1 MKSPQSNTTPLPLS
15 ALLAM
20 AMTGFICIMTETLP
34 AGLLPQI
41 AAGLNISQAIAG
53 QLITLYAAGSLMAVI
68 PLAAMTRGW
77 NRRTAL
83 LTAILGFLVFNTV
96 TTFSTNAVLT
106 LFARWMAGAA
116 AGLAWGLLAGYARR
130 MVPPPQQGRALSVAM
145 LGTPVALSV
154 GVPLGT
160 WMGTLLGWRMA
171 FGVMSAITLL
181 LVVWVMRKV
190 PDYPGQAAGERQSL
204 RHVIMMPG
212 VRSILAVIL
221 LWMLTHNLLYTYI
234 VPFLTLS
241 GLAARADQILLVF
254 GIGALAGIGITGLR
268 VDKRLRQT
276 LLISLAL
283 FALISLGLALNS
295 HSARGVILC
304 VALWGLTFGGAA
316 TLLQTAIADATGEQG
331 DMAQSLVVVS
341 WNLAIAGGGLSG
353 GILLNTA
360 GMSAFPW
367 VMFLLL
373 LLCLFVAWRAKKHG
387 FQPGARHAQIPNDPT
402 GQGQDQSFEST
413 ERV

>member
-1 MKSPQSNTTPLPLS
+1 MNSPQSASPLPLS

-20 AMTGFICIMTETLP
+20 AMTGFIGIMTETLP

-41 AAGLNISQAIAG
+41 AAGLNVSQAMAG

-83 LTAILGFLVFNTV
+83 LTAILGFLVFNTL
-96 TTFSTNAVLT
+96 TTFSTNYLVT

-130 MVPPPQQGRALSVAM
+130 MVPVHQQGRALSVAM
-145 LGTPVALSV
+145 LGAPVALSV

-171 FGVMSAITLL
+171 FGVMSAVTLL

-190 PDYPGQAAGERQSL
+190 PDYPGQAAGQRQSL

-241 GLAARADQILLVF
+241 GLAERADQILLVF
-254 GIGALAGIGITGLR
+254 GIGALAGIAFTGLQ
-268 VDKRLRQT
+268 VDKRLRKT
-276 LLISLAL
+276 LLASLAL
-283 FALISLGLALNS
+283 FALISLGLALDG
-295 HSARGVILC
+295 HSPLMVTLC
-304 VALWGLTFGGAA
+304 VAIWGLTFGGAA

-360 GMSAFPW
+360 GVGIFPW
-367 VMFLLL
+367 TMLALLL
-373 LLCLFVAWRAKKHG
+373 AALIIAWCAKRHG
-387 FQPGARHAQIPNDPT
+387 FKPGARYAENPKDPVAE
-402 GQGQDQSFEST
+402 GQDQSFASS

>member
-1 MKSPQSNTTPLPLS
+1 MNSPQSASPLPLS

-20 AMTGFICIMTETLP
+20 AMTGFIGIMTETLP

-41 AAGLNISQAIAG
+41 AAGLNVSQAMAG

-83 LTAILGFLVFNTV
+83 LTAILGFLVFNTL
-96 TTFSTNAVLT
+96 TTFSTNYLVT

-130 MVPPPQQGRALSVAM
+130 MVPVHQQGRALSVAM
-145 LGTPVALSV
+145 LGAPVALSV

-171 FGVMSAITLL
+171 FGVMSAVTLL

-190 PDYPGQAAGERQSL
+190 PDYPGQAAGQRQSL

-234 VPFLTLS
+234 VPFLNLS
-241 GLAARADQILLVF
+241 GLAERADQILLVF
-254 GIGALAGIGITGLR
+254 GIGALAGIAFTGLQ
-268 VDKRLRQT
+268 VDKRLRKT
-276 LLISLAL
+276 LLASLTL
-283 FALISLGLALNS
+283 FAVISLGLALDG
-295 HSARGVILC
+295 HSPLMVTLC
-304 VALWGLTFGGAA
+304 VAIWGLTFGGAA

-360 GMSAFPW
+360 GVGIFPW
-367 VMFLLL
+367 TMLVLLL
-373 LLCLFVAWRAKKHG
+373 AALIIAWCAKRHG
-387 FQPGARHAQIPNDPT
+387 FKPGARYAENPKDPVAE
-402 GQGQDQSFEST
+402 GQDQSFASS

>member
-1 MKSPQSNTTPLPLS
+1 MNSPQSASPLPLS

-20 AMTGFICIMTETLP
+20 AMTGFIGIMTETLP

-41 AAGLNISQAIAG
+41 AAGLNVSQAMAG

-83 LTAILGFLVFNTV
+83 LTAILGFLVFNTL
-96 TTFSTNAVLT
+96 TTFSTNYLVT

-130 MVPPPQQGRALSVAM
+130 MVPVHQQGRALSVAM
-145 LGTPVALSV
+145 LGAPVALSV

-171 FGVMSAITLL
+171 FGVMSAVTLL

-190 PDYPGQAAGERQSL
+190 PDYPGQAAGQRQSL

-241 GLAARADQILLVF
+241 GLAERADQILLVF
-254 GIGALAGIGITGLR
+254 GIGALAGIAFTGLQ
-268 VDKRLRQT
+268 VDKRLRKT
-276 LLISLAL
+276 LLASLAL
-283 FALISLGLALNS
+283 FALISLGLALDG
-295 HSARGVILC
+295 HSPLMVTLC
-304 VALWGLTFGGAA
+304 VAIWGLTFGGAA

-360 GMSAFPW
+360 GVGIFPW
-367 VMFLLL
+367 TMLVLLL
-373 LLCLFVAWRAKKHG
+373 AALIIAWCAKRHG
-387 FQPGARHAQIPNDPT
+387 FKPGARYAENPKDPVAE
-402 GQGQDQSFEST
+402 GQDQSFASS

>member
-1 MKSPQSNTTPLPLS
+1 MNSPQSASPLPLS

-20 AMTGFICIMTETLP
+20 AMTGFIGIMTETLP

-41 AAGLNISQAIAG
+41 AAGLNVSQAMAG

-83 LTAILGFLVFNTV
+83 LTAILGFLVFNTL
-96 TTFSTNAVLT
+96 TTFSTNYLVT

-130 MVPPPQQGRALSVAM
+130 MVPVHQQGRALSVAM
-145 LGTPVALSV
+145 LGAPMALSV

-171 FGVMSAITLL
+171 FGVMSAVTLL

-190 PDYPGQAAGERQSL
+190 PDYPGQAAGQRQSL

-241 GLAARADQILLVF
+241 GLAERADQILLVF
-254 GIGALAGIGITGLR
+254 GIGALAGIAFTGLQ
-268 VDKRLRQT
+268 VDKRLRKT
-276 LLISLAL
+276 LLASLAL
-283 FALISLGLALNS
+283 FALISLGLALDG
-295 HSARGVILC
+295 HSPLMVTLC
-304 VALWGLTFGGAA
+304 VAIWGLTFGGAA

-360 GMSAFPW
+360 GVGIFPW
-367 VMFLLL
+367 TMLVLLL
-373 LLCLFVAWRAKKHG
+373 AALIIAWCAKRHG
-387 FQPGARHAQIPNDPT
+387 FKPGARYAENPKDPVAE
-402 GQGQDQSFEST
+402 GQDQSFASS

>member
-1 MKSPQSNTTPLPLS
+1 MNSPQSASPLPLS

-20 AMTGFICIMTETLP
+20 AMTGFIGIMTETLP

-41 AAGLNISQAIAG
+41 AAGLNVSQAMAG

-83 LTAILGFLVFNTV
+83 LTAILGFLVFNTL
-96 TTFSTNAVLT
+96 TTFSTNYLVT

-130 MVPPPQQGRALSVAM
+130 MVPVHQQGRALSVAM
-145 LGTPVALSV
+145 LGAPVALSV

-171 FGVMSAITLL
+171 FGVMSAVTLR
-181 LVVWVMRKV
+181 LVGWVMRKV
-190 PDYPGQAAGERQSL
+190 PDYPGQAAGQRQSL

-241 GLAARADQILLVF
+241 GLAERADQILLVF
-254 GIGALAGIGITGLR
+254 GIGALAGIAFTGLQ
-268 VDKRLRQT
+268 VDKRLRKT
-276 LLISLAL
+276 LLASLTL
-283 FALISLGLALNS
+283 FTLISLGLALDG
-295 HSARGVILC
+295 HSPLMVTLC
-304 VALWGLTFGGAA
+304 VAIWGLTFGGAA

-360 GMSAFPW
+360 GVGIFPW
-367 VMFLLL
+367 TMLVLLL
-373 LLCLFVAWRAKKHG
+373 AALIIAWCAKRHG
-387 FQPGARHAQIPNDPT
+387 FKPGARYAENPKDPVAE
-402 GQGQDQSFEST
+402 GQDQSFASS

>member
-1 MKSPQSNTTPLPLS
+1 MNSPQSASPLPLS

-20 AMTGFICIMTETLP
+20 AMTGFIGIMTETLP

-41 AAGLNISQAIAG
+41 AAGLNVSQAMAG

-83 LTAILGFLVFNTV
+83 LTAILGFLVFNTL
-96 TTFSTNAVLT
+96 TTFSTNYLVT

-130 MVPPPQQGRALSVAM
+130 MVPVHQQGRALSVAM
-145 LGTPVALSV
+145 LGAPVALSV

-171 FGVMSAITLL
+171 FGVMSAVTLL

-190 PDYPGQAAGERQSL
+190 PDYPGQAAGQRQSL

-241 GLAARADQILLVF
+241 GLAERADQILLVF
-254 GIGALAGIGITGLR
+254 GIGALAGIAFTGLQ
-268 VDKRLRQT
+268 VDKRLRKT
-276 LLISLAL
+276 LLASLTL
-283 FALISLGLALNS
+283 FAVISLGLALDG
-295 HSARGVILC
+295 HSPLMVTLC
-304 VALWGLTFGGAA
+304 VAIWGLTFGGAA

-360 GMSAFPW
+360 GVGIFPW
-367 VMFLLL
+367 TMLVLLL
-373 LLCLFVAWRAKKHG
+373 AALIIAWCAKRHG
-387 FQPGARHAQIPNDPT
+387 FKPGARYAENPKDPVAE
-402 GQGQDQSFEST
+402 GQDQSFASS

>member
-1 MKSPQSNTTPLPLS
+1 MNSPQSASPLPLS

-20 AMTGFICIMTETLP
+20 AMTGFIGIMTETLP

-41 AAGLNISQAIAG
+41 AAGLNVSQAMAG

-83 LTAILGFLVFNTV
+83 LTAILGFLVFNTL
-96 TTFSTNAVLT
+96 TTFSTNYLVT

-130 MVPPPQQGRALSVAM
+130 MVPVHQQGRALSVAM
-145 LGTPVALSV
+145 LGAPVALSV

-171 FGVMSAITLL
+171 FGVMSAVTLL

-190 PDYPGQAAGERQSL
+190 PDYPGQAAGQRQSL

-221 LWMLTHNLLYTYI
+221 LRMLTHNLLYTYI

-241 GLAARADQILLVF
+241 GLAERADQILLVF
-254 GIGALAGIGITGLR
+254 GIGALAGIAFTGLQ
-268 VDKRLRQT
+268 VDKRLRKT
-276 LLISLAL
+276 LLASLTL
-283 FALISLGLALNS
+283 FALISLGLALDG
-295 HSARGVILC
+295 HSPLMVTLC
-304 VALWGLTFGGAA
+304 VAIWGLTFGGAA

-360 GMSAFPW
+360 GVGIFPW
-367 VMFLLL
+367 TMLVLLL
-373 LLCLFVAWRAKKHG
+373 AALIIAWCAKRHG
-387 FQPGARHAQIPNDPT
+387 FKPGARYAENPKDPVAE
-402 GQGQDQSFEST
+402 GQDQSFASS

>member
-1 MKSPQSNTTPLPLS
+1 MNSTALKSPLPLS

-20 AMTGFICIMTETLP
+20 AMTGFIGIMTETLP

-41 AAGLNISQAIAG
+41 SAGLDISQAMAG

-83 LTAILGFLVFNTV
+83 LTAILGFLVFNTI
-96 TTFSTNAVLT
+96 TTISTNFMLT

-130 MVPPPQQGRALSVAM
+130 MVPVHQQGRALSVAM
-145 LGTPVALSV
+145 LGAPVALSI

-160 WMGTLLGWRMA
+160 WMGTLLGWRTA
-171 FGVMSAITLL
+171 FGFMSALTLL

-190 PDYPGQAAGERQSL
+190 PDYPGQAAGEQQSL

-234 VPFLTLS
+234 VPFLKLS
-241 GLAARADQILLVF
+241 GLAGRADQILLVF
-254 GIGALAGIGITGLR
+254 GIGALAGIGITGML
-268 VDKRLRQT
+268 VDKRLRHT
-276 LLISLAL
+276 LLTSLAL
-283 FALISLGLALNS
+283 FALISVGLALDS
-295 HSARGVILC
+295 HSPFMVTLC
-304 VALWGLTFGGAA
+304 VLVWGLTFGGAA

-331 DMAQSLVVVS
+331 DIAQSLVVVS

-353 GILLNTA
+353 GILLNTT
-360 GMSAFPW
+360 GIDVFPW
-367 VMFLLL
+367 VMVLLL
-373 LLCLFVAWRAKKHG
+373 LAGLGIAWRARQHG
-387 FQPGARHAQIPNDPT
+387 FKPGSRHALICADPLT
-402 GQGQDQSFEST
+402 KG
-413 ERV
+413 

>member
-1 MKSPQSNTTPLPLS
+1 MNSPQSASPLPLS

-20 AMTGFICIMTETLP
+20 AMTGFIGIMTETLP

-41 AAGLNISQAIAG
+41 AAGLNVSQAMAG

-83 LTAILGFLVFNTV
+83 LTAILGFLVFNTL
-96 TTFSTNAVLT
+96 TTFSTNYFVT

-130 MVPPPQQGRALSVAM
+130 MVPVHQQGRALSVAM
-145 LGTPVALSV
+145 LGAPVALSV

-171 FGVMSAITLL
+171 FGVMSAVTLL

-190 PDYPGQAAGERQSL
+190 PDYPGQAAGQRQSL

-241 GLAARADQILLVF
+241 GLAERADQILLVF
-254 GIGALAGIGITGLR
+254 GIGALAGIAFTGLQ
-268 VDKRLRQT
+268 VDKRLRKT
-276 LLISLAL
+276 LLASLTL
-283 FALISLGLALNS
+283 FALISLGLALDG
-295 HSARGVILC
+295 HSPLMVTLC
-304 VALWGLTFGGAA
+304 VAIWGLTFGGAA

-360 GMSAFPW
+360 GVGIFPW
-367 VMFLLL
+367 TMLVLLL
-373 LLCLFVAWRAKKHG
+373 AALIIAWCAKSHG
-387 FQPGARHAQIPNDPT
+387 FKPGARYAENPKDPVAE
-402 GQGQDQSFEST
+402 GQDQSFASS

>member
-1 MKSPQSNTTPLPLS
+1 MNSPQSASPLPLS

-20 AMTGFICIMTETLP
+20 AMTGFIGIMTETLP

-41 AAGLNISQAIAG
+41 AAGLNVSQAMAG

-83 LTAILGFLVFNTV
+83 LTAILGFLVFNTL
-96 TTFSTNAVLT
+96 TTFSTTYPVT

-130 MVPPPQQGRALSVAM
+130 MVPVHQQGRALSVAM
-145 LGTPVALSV
+145 LGAPVALSV

-171 FGVMSAITLL
+171 FGVMSAVTLL

-190 PDYPGQAAGERQSL
+190 PDYPGQAAGQRQSL

-241 GLAARADQILLVF
+241 GLAERADQILLVF
-254 GIGALAGIGITGLR
+254 GIGALAGIAFTGLQ
-268 VDKRLRQT
+268 VDKRLRKT
-276 LLISLAL
+276 LLASLTL
-283 FALISLGLALNS
+283 FALISLGLALDG
-295 HSARGVILC
+295 HSPLMVTLC
-304 VALWGLTFGGAA
+304 VAIWGLTFGGAA

-360 GMSAFPW
+360 GVGIFPW
-367 VMFLLL
+367 TMLVLLL
-373 LLCLFVAWRAKKHG
+373 AALIIAWCAKRHG
-387 FQPGARHAQIPNDPT
+387 FKPGARYAENPKDPVAE
-402 GQGQDQSFEST
+402 GQDQSFASS

>member
-1 MKSPQSNTTPLPLS
+1 MNSPQSASPLPLS

-20 AMTGFICIMTETLP
+20 AMTGFIGIMTETLP

-41 AAGLNISQAIAG
+41 AAGLNVSQAMAG

-83 LTAILGFLVFNTV
+83 LTAILGFLVFNTL
-96 TTFSTNAVLT
+96 TTCSTNYLVT

-130 MVPPPQQGRALSVAM
+130 MVPVHQQGRALSVAM
-145 LGTPVALSV
+145 LGAPVALSV

-171 FGVMSAITLL
+171 FGVMSAVTLL

-190 PDYPGQAAGERQSL
+190 PDYPGQAAGQRQSL

-241 GLAARADQILLVF
+241 GLAERADQILLVF
-254 GIGALAGIGITGLR
+254 GIGALAGIAFTGLQ
-268 VDKRLRQT
+268 VDKRLRKT
-276 LLISLAL
+276 LLASLTL
-283 FALISLGLALNS
+283 FALISLGLALDG
-295 HSARGVILC
+295 HSPLMVTLC
-304 VALWGLTFGGAA
+304 VAIWGLTFGGAA

-360 GMSAFPW
+360 GVGIFPW
-367 VMFLLL
+367 TMLVLLL
-373 LLCLFVAWRAKKHG
+373 AALIIAWCAKRHG
-387 FQPGARHAQIPNDPT
+387 FKPGARYAENPKDPVAE
-402 GQGQDQSFEST
+402 GQDQSFASS

>member
-1 MKSPQSNTTPLPLS
+1 MNSPQSASPLPLS

-20 AMTGFICIMTETLP
+20 AMTGFIGIMTETLP

-41 AAGLNISQAIAG
+41 AAGLNVSQAMAG

-83 LTAILGFLVFNTV
+83 LTAILGFLVFNTL
-96 TTFSTNAVLT
+96 TTFSTNYFVT

-130 MVPPPQQGRALSVAM
+130 MVPVHQQGRALSVAM
-145 LGTPVALSV
+145 LGAPVALSV

-171 FGVMSAITLL
+171 FGVMSAVTLL

-190 PDYPGQAAGERQSL
+190 PDYPGQAAGQRQSL

-241 GLAARADQILLVF
+241 GLAERADQILLVF
-254 GIGALAGIGITGLR
+254 GIGALAGIAFTGLQ
-268 VDKRLRQT
+268 VDKRLRKT
-276 LLISLAL
+276 LLASLTL
-283 FALISLGLALNS
+283 FAVISLGLALDG
-295 HSARGVILC
+295 HSPLMVTLC
-304 VALWGLTFGGAA
+304 VAIWGLTFGGAA

-360 GMSAFPW
+360 GVGIFPW
-367 VMFLLL
+367 TMLVLLL
-373 LLCLFVAWRAKKHG
+373 AALIIAWCAKRHG
-387 FQPGARHAQIPNDPT
+387 FKPGARYAENPKDPVAE
-402 GQGQDQSFEST
+402 GQDQSFASS

>member
-1 MKSPQSNTTPLPLS
+1 MNSPQSASPLPLS

-20 AMTGFICIMTETLP
+20 AMTGFIGIMTETLP

-41 AAGLNISQAIAG
+41 AAGLNVSQAMAG

-83 LTAILGFLVFNTV
+83 LTAILGFLVFNTL
-96 TTFSTNAVLT
+96 TTFSTNYFVT

-130 MVPPPQQGRALSVAM
+130 MVPVHQQGRALSVAM
-145 LGTPVALSV
+145 LGAPVALSV

-171 FGVMSAITLL
+171 FGVMSAVTLL

-190 PDYPGQAAGERQSL
+190 PDYPGQAAGQRQSL

-241 GLAARADQILLVF
+241 GLAERADQILLVF
-254 GIGALAGIGITGLR
+254 GIGALAGIAFTGLQ
-268 VDKRLRQT
+268 VDKRLRKT
-276 LLISLAL
+276 LLASLTL
-283 FALISLGLALNS
+283 FALISLGLALDG
-295 HSARGVILC
+295 HSPLMVTLC
-304 VALWGLTFGGAA
+304 VAIWGLTFGGAA

-360 GMSAFPW
+360 GVGIFPW
-367 VMFLLL
+367 TMLVLLL
-373 LLCLFVAWRAKKHG
+373 AALIIAWCAKRHG
-387 FQPGARHAQIPNDPT
+387 FKPGARYAENPKDPVAE
-402 GQGQDQSFEST
+402 GQDQSFASS

>member
-1 MKSPQSNTTPLPLS
+1 MNSPQSASPLPLS

-20 AMTGFICIMTETLP
+20 AMTGFIGIMTETLP

-41 AAGLNISQAIAG
+41 AAGLNVSQAMAG

-83 LTAILGFLVFNTV
+83 LTAILGFLVFNTL
-96 TTFSTNAVLT
+96 TTFSTNYLVT

-130 MVPPPQQGRALSVAM
+130 MVPVHQQGRALSVAM
-145 LGTPVALSV
+145 LGAPVALSV

-171 FGVMSAITLL
+171 FGVMSAVTLL

-190 PDYPGQAAGERQSL
+190 PDYPGQAAGQRQSL

-241 GLAARADQILLVF
+241 GLAERADQILLVF
-254 GIGALAGIGITGLR
+254 GIGALAGIAFTGLQ
-268 VDKRLRQT
+268 VDKRLRKT
-276 LLISLAL
+276 LLASLTL
-283 FALISLGLALNS
+283 FALISLGLALDG
-295 HSARGVILC
+295 HSPLMVTLC
-304 VALWGLTFGGAA
+304 VAIWGLTFGGAA

-360 GMSAFPW
+360 GVGIFPW
-367 VMFLLL
+367 TMLVLLL
-373 LLCLFVAWRAKKHG
+373 AALIIAWCAKRHG
-387 FQPGARHAQIPNDPT
+387 FKPGARYAENPKDPVAEE
-402 GQGQDQSFEST
+402 QDQSFASS

>member
-1 MKSPQSNTTPLPLS
+1 MNSPQSASPLPFS

-20 AMTGFICIMTETLP
+20 AMTGFIGIMTETLP

-41 AAGLNISQAIAG
+41 AEGLNVSQAMAG

-68 PLAAMTRGW
+68 PLAAVTRGW

-83 LTAILGFLVFNTV
+83 LTAILGFLVFNTL
-96 TTFSTNAVLT
+96 TTFSTNYLLT

-130 MVPPPQQGRALSVAM
+130 MVPVHQQGRALSVAM
-145 LGTPVALSV
+145 LGAPVALSV

-171 FGVMSAITLL
+171 FGVMSAITLV
-181 LVVWVMRKV
+181 LVVWVIRKV
-190 PDYPGQAAGERQSL
+190 PDYPGQAAGQRQSL

-234 VPFLTLS
+234 VPFLALS
-241 GLAARADQILLVF
+241 GLAERADQILLVF
-254 GIGALAGIGITGLR
+254 GIGALAGIGFTGMQ
-268 VDKRLRQT
+268 VDKRLRKT
-276 LLISLAL
+276 LLASLAL
-283 FALISLGLALNS
+283 FALISLGLALDG
-295 HSARGVILC
+295 HSPLMVTLC
-304 VALWGLTFGGAA
+304 VAIWGLTFGGAA

-360 GMSAFPW
+360 GIGIFPW
-367 VMFLLL
+367 AMLILLL
-373 LLCLFVAWRAKKHG
+373 AALIIAWCAKRHG
-387 FQPGARHAQIPNDPT
+387 FKPGARYAENPKDPVAE
-402 GQGQDQSFEST
+402 GQDQSFASS

>member
-1 MKSPQSNTTPLPLS
+1 MNSPQSASPLPLS

-20 AMTGFICIMTETLP
+20 AMTGFIGIMTETLP

-41 AAGLNISQAIAG
+41 AAGLNVSQAMAG

-83 LTAILGFLVFNTV
+83 LTAILGFLVFNTL
-96 TTFSTNAVLT
+96 TTFSTNYLVT

-130 MVPPPQQGRALSVAM
+130 MVPVHQQGRALSVAM
-145 LGTPVALSV
+145 LGAPVALSV

-171 FGVMSAITLL
+171 FGVMSAVTLL

-190 PDYPGQAAGERQSL
+190 ADYPGQAAGQRQSL

-241 GLAARADQILLVF
+241 GLAERADQILLVF
-254 GIGALAGIGITGLR
+254 GIGALAGIAFTGLQ
-268 VDKRLRQT
+268 VDKRLRKT
-276 LLISLAL
+276 LLASLAL
-283 FALISLGLALNS
+283 FALISLGLALDG
-295 HSARGVILC
+295 HSPLMVTLC
-304 VALWGLTFGGAA
+304 VAIWGLTFGGAA

-360 GMSAFPW
+360 GVGIFPW
-367 VMFLLL
+367 TMLVLLL
-373 LLCLFVAWRAKKHG
+373 AALIIAWCAKRHG
-387 FQPGARHAQIPNDPT
+387 FKPGARYAENPKDPVAE
-402 GQGQDQSFEST
+402 GQDQSFASS

>member
-1 MKSPQSNTTPLPLS
+1 MNSPQSASPLPLS

-20 AMTGFICIMTETLP
+20 AMTGFIGIMTETLP

-41 AAGLNISQAIAG
+41 AAGLNVSQAMAG

-83 LTAILGFLVFNTV
+83 LTAILGFLVFNTL
-96 TTFSTNAVLT
+96 TTFSTNYFVT

-130 MVPPPQQGRALSVAM
+130 MVPVHQQGRALSVAM
-145 LGTPVALSV
+145 LGAPVALSV

-171 FGVMSAITLL
+171 FGVMSAVTLL

-190 PDYPGQAAGERQSL
+190 PDYPGQAAGQRQSL

-241 GLAARADQILLVF
+241 GLAERADQILLVF
-254 GIGALAGIGITGLR
+254 GIGALAGIAFTGLQ
-268 VDKRLRQT
+268 VDKRLRKT
-276 LLISLAL
+276 LLASLAL
-283 FALISLGLALNS
+283 FALISLGLALDG
-295 HSARGVILC
+295 HSPLMVTLC
-304 VALWGLTFGGAA
+304 VAIWGLTFGGAA

-360 GMSAFPW
+360 GVGIFPW
-367 VMFLLL
+367 TMLVLLL
-373 LLCLFVAWRAKKHG
+373 AALIIAWCAKRHG
-387 FQPGARHAQIPNDPT
+387 FKPGARYAENPKDPVAE
-402 GQGQDQSFEST
+402 GQDQSFASS

>member
-1 MKSPQSNTTPLPLS
+1 MNSPQSASPLPLS

-20 AMTGFICIMTETLP
+20 AMTGFIGIMTETLP

-41 AAGLNISQAIAG
+41 AAGLNVSQAMAG

-83 LTAILGFLVFNTV
+83 LTAILGFLVFNTL
-96 TTFSTNAVLT
+96 TTFSTNYLVT

-130 MVPPPQQGRALSVAM
+130 MVPVHQQGRALSVAM
-145 LGTPVALSV
+145 LGAPVALSV

-171 FGVMSAITLL
+171 FGVMSAVTLL

-190 PDYPGQAAGERQSL
+190 PDYPGQAAGQRQSL

-241 GLAARADQILLVF
+241 GLAERADQILLVF
-254 GIGALAGIGITGLR
+254 GIGALAGIAFTGLQ
-268 VDKRLRQT
+268 VDKRLRKT
-276 LLISLAL
+276 LLASLAL
-283 FALISLGLALNS
+283 FALISLGLALDG
-295 HSARGVILC
+295 HSPLMVTLC
-304 VALWGLTFGGAA
+304 VAIWGLTFGGAA
-316 TLLQTAIADATGEQG
+316 TLLQTAIADTTGEQG

-360 GMSAFPW
+360 GVGIFPW
-367 VMFLLL
+367 TMLVLLL
-373 LLCLFVAWRAKKHG
+373 AALIIAWCAKRHG
-387 FQPGARHAQIPNDPT
+387 FKPGARYAENPKDPVAE
-402 GQGQDQSFEST
+402 GQDQSFASS

>member
-1 MKSPQSNTTPLPLS
+1 MNSPQSASPLPLS

-20 AMTGFICIMTETLP
+20 AMTGFIGIMTETLP

-41 AAGLNISQAIAG
+41 AAGLNVSQAMAG

-83 LTAILGFLVFNTV
+83 LTAILGFLVFNTL
-96 TTFSTNAVLT
+96 TTFSTNYLVT

-130 MVPPPQQGRALSVAM
+130 MVPVHQQGRALSVAM
-145 LGTPVALSV
+145 LGAPVALSV

-171 FGVMSAITLL
+171 FGVMSAVTLL

-190 PDYPGQAAGERQSL
+190 PDYPGQAAGQRQSL

-241 GLAARADQILLVF
+241 GLAERADQILLVF
-254 GIGALAGIGITGLR
+254 GIGALAGIAFTGLQ
-268 VDKRLRQT
+268 VDKRLRKT
-276 LLISLAL
+276 LLASLAL
-283 FALISLGLALNS
+283 FALISLGLALDG
-295 HSARGVILC
+295 HSPLMVTLC
-304 VALWGLTFGGAA
+304 VAIWGLTFGGAA

-360 GMSAFPW
+360 GVSIFPW
-367 VMFLLL
+367 TMLVLLL
-373 LLCLFVAWRAKKHG
+373 AALIIAWCAKRHG
-387 FQPGARHAQIPNDPT
+387 FKPGARYAENPKDPVAE
-402 GQGQDQSFEST
+402 GQDQSFASS